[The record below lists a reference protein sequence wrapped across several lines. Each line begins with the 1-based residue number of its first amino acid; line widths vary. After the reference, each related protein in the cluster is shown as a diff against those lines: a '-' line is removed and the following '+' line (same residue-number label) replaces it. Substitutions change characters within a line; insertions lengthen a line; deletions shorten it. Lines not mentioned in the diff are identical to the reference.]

1 MKYVVETVQKLDIVA
16 NGDAPCDGKV
26 RNRSTGTEP
35 QVRGPGHVLTRP
47 ISFHFDV
54 LNHRLYDAPD
64 WRSPTENSIYFQTVK
79 ISRSMGISRRFCGFK
94 ICSGNGPRHFD
105 GF

>member
-1 MKYVVETVQKLDIVA
+1 MASRAATHARVTRPTTMKYVVETVQKLAIVA
-16 NGDAPCDGKV
+16 NGDVPGDGKV

-64 WRSPTENSIYFQTVK
+64 WRSPTENSNI
-79 ISRSMGISRRFCGFK
+79 FK
-94 ICSGNGPRHFD
+94 LLKLVD
-105 GF
+105 L